1 MKTKAIR
8 QGDNFIEID
17 QKKGEWPYFRAQADD
32 DFITLFIDSN
42 KGGQLV
48 GEGQGMALIHI
59 SHKKAR
65 ALRDFLD
72 AAGPE

>member
-8 QGDNFIEID
+8 RGDGFIEID
-17 QKKGEWPYFRAQADD
+17 QKKGEWPFMRAQVGENLIA
-32 DFITLFIDSN
+32 LFIDCN

-48 GEGQGMALIHI
+48 GEGQGLALIHL

-72 AAGPE
+72 MEIDR